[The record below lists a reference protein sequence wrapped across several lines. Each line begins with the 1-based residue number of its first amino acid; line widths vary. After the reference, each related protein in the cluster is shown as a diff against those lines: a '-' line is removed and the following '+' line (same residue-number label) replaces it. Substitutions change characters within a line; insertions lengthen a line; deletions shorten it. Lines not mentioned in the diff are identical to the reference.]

1 MSQELP
7 RKRKPGGGRK
17 PSATGYVKE
26 NINITPEAN
35 AILEKLPFGQTTVF
49 VSAAIIEFANND
61 NNG

>member
-1 MSQELP
+1 MKPELQ

-17 PSATGYVKE
+17 PSATGYIKK

-35 AILEKLPFGQTTVF
+35 AILDALPFGQTTVF

>member
-1 MSQELP
+1 MKPELP

-17 PSATGYVKE
+17 PSANGYVKK

-35 AILEKLPFGQTTVF
+35 AILETLPFGQTTVF
-49 VSAAIIEFANND
+49 VSEAIIEFANND